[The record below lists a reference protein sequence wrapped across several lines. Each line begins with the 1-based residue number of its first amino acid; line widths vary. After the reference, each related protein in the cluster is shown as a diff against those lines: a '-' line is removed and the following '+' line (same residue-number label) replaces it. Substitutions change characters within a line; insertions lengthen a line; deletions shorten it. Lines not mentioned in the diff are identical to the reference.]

1 MDVPRE
7 HTDRYGILKTGGE
20 SRGVVEALG
29 LVEKPKPDVAPSTL
43 SIIGRYILQPEV
55 MDHLSAQEPGAGGEI
70 QLTDAM
76 AKMTGRGRFHGLR
89 FKGKRFDCGD
99 KVGWL
104 EANMAFAIA
113 HPQIGKASKQS
124 VLDAAAALK
133 N

>member
-1 MDVPRE
+1 
-7 HTDRYGILKTGGE
+7 
-20 SRGVVEALG
+20 
-29 LVEKPKPDVAPSTL
+29 
-43 SIIGRYILQPEV
+43 
-55 MDHLSAQEPGAGGEI
+55 
-70 QLTDAM
+70 M